1 MQLPMKVIEY
11 FVSKNQVNMFSMC
24 KLPTMLQCIKLMDSA
39 LKKIEMLT
47 ETFWFIKNLSQ
58 TNKTI
63 LLCPT
68 SPLCYP
74 IICP

>member
-1 MQLPMKVIEY
+1 
-11 FVSKNQVNMFSMC
+11 MC
-24 KLPTMLQCIKLMDSA
+24 NLPTMYQTDGFSLEE
-39 LKKIEMLT
+39 IEMLT

-63 LLCPT
+63 LLR
-68 SPLCYP
+68 PLLPSIHP